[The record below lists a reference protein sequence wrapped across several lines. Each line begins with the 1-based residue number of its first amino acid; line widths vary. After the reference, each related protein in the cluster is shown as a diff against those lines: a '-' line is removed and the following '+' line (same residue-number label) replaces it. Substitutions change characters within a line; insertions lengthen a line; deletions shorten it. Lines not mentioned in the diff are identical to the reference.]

1 MRYVRITGA
10 IRLRSGVEW
19 VAKTR
24 RSPVVLS
31 INGYVIPSRDDR
43 DMPIKCERGAV
54 AHSVWF
60 ENGDIAACHPTP
72 HEDPSG
78 RCEQVDVNMGAW

>member
-1 MRYVRITGA
+1 
-10 IRLRSGVEW
+10 
-19 VAKTR
+19 
-24 RSPVVLS
+24 
-31 INGYVIPSRDDR
+31 
-43 DMPIKCERGAV
+43 MPIKCERGAV

-78 RCEQVDVNMGAW
+78 RCEQVDVNMGAWEQTDPAFG